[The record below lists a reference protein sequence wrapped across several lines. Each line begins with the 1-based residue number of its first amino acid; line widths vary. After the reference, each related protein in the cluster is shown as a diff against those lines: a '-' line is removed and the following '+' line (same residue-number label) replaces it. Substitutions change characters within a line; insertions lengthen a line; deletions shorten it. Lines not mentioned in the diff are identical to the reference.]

1 MELQT
6 PHYMVWKVMRKTL
19 KVFPYKLQLLQ
30 SLNNDDKENL
40 FEFCDSLMEL
50 QEEDGVYERLILGDE
65 STFQISGKVR
75 KQT

>member
-1 MELQT
+1 
-6 PHYMVWKVMRKTL
+6 MRKTL
-19 KVFPYKLQLLQ
+19 NLFPYKLLLLQ